1 VNHLAEITHG
11 FVGADLEALCRE
23 AAMICLRRIMPDV
36 DFGLAQIPYDQL
48 GKLEVKME
56 DFLDALRDIEPSA
69 LREVFV
75 EVPDVNWEDVGGLAG
90 IKQRLVEAVEWPL
103 QHPELFVQAGIKPPK
118 GILLSGPPGC
128 GKTLLAKAI
137 ANETHVNFISV
148 KGPELLSRYVGES
161 ERAVREV
168 FRKARQA
175 APCIVF
181 FDEIDALVPSRGA
194 GTADSHV
201 AERVLSQFLA
211 ELDGVEELKGVLV
224 LGATNRSDLL
234 DPAILRPGRFDELV
248 EIPLP
253 DEDERREIFAVHLQG
268 KPLSK
273 GINVNGLASRSAGLS
288 GAEINSVC
296 THAARAAVRRA
307 VTGGEKKQDRV
318 AIEAAELDTALEET
332 LKRSGEP

>member
-1 VNHLAEITHG
+1 
-11 FVGADLEALCRE
+11 
-23 AAMICLRRIMPDV
+23 
-36 DFGLAQIPYDQL
+36 
-48 GKLEVKME
+48 
-56 DFLDALRDIEPSA
+56 

-75 EVPDVNWEDVGGLAG
+75 EVPDVRWEDVGGLAG

-103 QHPELFVQAGIKPPK
+103 QHSELFVQAGIKPPK

-137 ANETHVNFISV
+137 ASETHVNFISV

-161 ERAVREV
+161 ERGVREV

-211 ELDGVEELKGVLV
+211 ELDGVEELKGVLI

-253 DEDERREIFAVHLQG
+253 DEDGRREIFAVHLQG

-273 GINVNGLASRSAGLS
+273 GINIHGLALRSAGLS
-288 GAEINSVC
+288 GADINSVC
-296 THAARAAVRRA
+296 THAARAAVRRVVMA
-307 VTGGEKKQDRV
+307 GERKQDRV
-318 AIEAAELDTALEET
+318 AIEAADLDTALEET
-332 LKRSGEP
+332 LKGNGDQ